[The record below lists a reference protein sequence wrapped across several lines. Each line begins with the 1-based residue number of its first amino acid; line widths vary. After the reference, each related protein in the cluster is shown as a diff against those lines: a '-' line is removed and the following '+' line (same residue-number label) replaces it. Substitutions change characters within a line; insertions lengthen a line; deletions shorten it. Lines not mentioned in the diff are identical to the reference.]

1 LRLVALIGVV
11 AASLALAGVGHAAAR
26 EPWDAASDAQRAL
39 SDAETALVLAEPA
52 TVHADLDRAESAA
65 NELLA
70 GRPAELAVAR
80 KAFADARSAATAG
93 DARGLAAARAAV
105 WGAVLRAS
113 FGEAT
118 AATARG
124 DVAQARA
131 WLLVR
136 EFQPPTRFTR
146 AAADATVALD
156 GLAAGT
162 LRPGAAASAVRA
174 DLLGTYDNRLR
185 AALAAVTETGKSG
198 FPVRR
203 AEEASAASGYWRILR
218 GSYAAQRDPAAAR
231 RVDAAFVSVVAAAD
245 AGRGDP
251 AALRRIDDA
260 LESFRAVPLSPEERV
275 HRAGQLQRFLELVP
289 IEYDRGV
296 EDGRV
301 TLDFEIQEAI
311 TFRDAAS
318 SALADLVPF
327 LLRRDPQATRAAVQ
341 LVAGLGDSL
350 ADATRG
356 RAVADPEAVR
366 AATKEALDSAS
377 AAFPEGWGDAKGTA
391 DFDVIKAALDR
402 VQAAA
407 AAGEWGAAEQARLEA
422 YGIFELGPEQ
432 RLRGLAPSLFQSIE
446 GLFWYGD
453 GGSDGLVQL
462 VKRKAA
468 ANEIAAT
475 RAALDD
481 KLGEAE
487 TRIGEGLGSRTA
499 VVVNSSIIVFREGLE
514 AVLILAALM
523 ASMVGAQRRLRRPLL
538 GGVLVALVASAIT
551 WVVAQTVLGSLAGW
565 GERLEA
571 VVSLVAIGVLLLIL
585 NWFYHR
591 VYWQENLQDLHR
603 KKKRVLRGAS
613 VGILSAQA
621 LGLVALGFSSV
632 YREGFETVLF
642 LQALTLEAGAMTVL
656 QGVALGF
663 AGVVGVFLL
672 VIALE
677 RKLPH
682 KRMLVA
688 TGVLITAVL
697 VALVGQTVQTMQAV
711 GWLPVSPAAV
721 ELPYWSG
728 VWLGVYPTWE
738 GLTAQA
744 AAAIFVVGSYLVAEA
759 LRARKRRRLIASVA
773 TPAVSAADLP
783 GEVGELRFEE
793 LLPRQANGFRRAGH
807 RDDDRPAV
815 RAGSRA
821 GEHRRRADLLEAEH
835 AEELAEPRER
845 LLEQRGEGV
854 VRGVAS

>member
-1 LRLVALIGVV
+1 VRLVALIGVV
-11 AASLALAGVGHAAAR
+11 TASLAVAGAGHAAPR
-26 EPWDAASDAQRAL
+26 EPWDAASQTQRAL
-39 SDAETALVLAEPA
+39 SDAETALVLREPA
-52 TVHADLDRAESAA
+52 TVQSDLGSAERAAS
-65 NELLA
+65 ELLA

-80 KAFADARSAATAG
+80 KAFADARSAVATG
-93 DARGLAAARAAV
+93 DARGLAAARAAG

-118 AATARG
+118 AAAAHD
-124 DVAQARA
+124 DVARARA

-136 EFQPPTRFTR
+136 EFRAPTRFTR

-162 LRPGAAASAVRA
+162 LRPGAAASTVRA
-174 DLLGTYDNRLR
+174 DLLGTYDTRLR
-185 AALAAVTETGKSG
+185 AALAAVRETGKSG
-198 FPVRR
+198 FSIRR
-203 AEEASAASGYWRILR
+203 AEEASAARGYWRILR
-218 GSYAAQRDPAAAR
+218 GSYAAQRDPGAAR
-231 RVDAAFVSVVAAAD
+231 RLDADFAFLVAAAA

-260 LESFRAVPLSPEERV
+260 LESFRAVPLGPEERV

-318 SALADLVPF
+318 GALDDLVPF
-327 LLRRDPQATRAAVQ
+327 LLRRDPQATRAAVR
-341 LVAGLGDSL
+341 LVAGLGVSL
-350 ADATRG
+350 ADAERG

-366 AATKEALDSAS
+366 AATREALDRAS
-377 AAFPEGWGDAKGTA
+377 EAFPEGWDDAKGTA
-391 DFDVIKAALDR
+391 DFDVIEAALDR

-422 YGIFELGPEQ
+422 YGVFELGPEQ
-432 RLRGLAPSLFQSIE
+432 RLRGLAPGLFQSIE

-453 GGSDGLVQL
+453 GASDGLVQL

-523 ASMVGAQRRLRRPLL
+523 ASMVGARRRLRRPLL

-571 VVSLVAIGVLLLIL
+571 VVSLVAIAVLLLIL

-603 KKKRVLRGAS
+603 KKKRVLAGAS

-672 VIALE
+672 VVALE

-682 KRMLVA
+682 KRMLIA

-711 GWLPVSPAAV
+711 GWAPVSPAPL

-738 GLTAQA
+738 GLVAQMGA
-744 AAAIFVVGSYLVAEA
+744 ALFVVGSYVAAEA
-759 LRARKRRRLIASVA
+759 LRARKRRRLIGRPTIQAASA
-773 TPAVSAADLP
+773 GELP
-783 GEVGELRFEE
+783 GEMGELRFEE
-793 LLPRQANGFRRAGH
+793 LLPGERNGLRRAGR
-807 RDDDRPAV
+807 RDDDRAAV
-815 RAGSRA
+815 RAGGRS
-821 GEHRRRADLLEAEH
+821 
-835 AEELAEPRER
+835 
-845 LLEQRGEGV
+845 
-854 VRGVAS
+854 

>member
-1 LRLVALIGVV
+1 VRFVALIGVL
-11 AASLALAGVGHAAAR
+11 AASLALAGVAHAAAR
-26 EPWDAASDAQRAL
+26 QPWDAASETQRAL

-52 TVHADLDRAESAA
+52 TLQADLDRAERAA
-65 NELLA
+65 KELLA
-70 GRPAELAVAR
+70 GRPAGLAIAR
-80 KAFADARSAATAG
+80 KAFAAARSAATAG
-93 DARGLAAARAAV
+93 DARKLAAARAAV

-113 FGEAT
+113 LGEAT
-118 AATARG
+118 AAAARG
-124 DVAQARA
+124 DVARARA

-136 EFQPPTRFTR
+136 EFQAPTRFTR

-162 LRPGAAASAVRA
+162 LRPAAAVSAVRA
-174 DLLGTYDNRLR
+174 DLLGTYDSRLR
-185 AALAAVTETGKSG
+185 AALAAVQETGKSG
-198 FPVRR
+198 FGVRR
-203 AEEASAASGYWRILR
+203 SEEAGAAQGYWRILR
-218 GSYAAQRDPAAAR
+218 GAYAAQRDSRAAR
-231 RVDAAFVSVVAAAD
+231 RLDAAFGSLVAAA
-245 AGRGDP
+245 AVGRGAP
-251 AALRRIDDA
+251 VKLRHIDHA
-260 LESFRAVPLSPEERV
+260 LEGFRAVPLGREERIR
-275 HRAGQLQRFLELVP
+275 RAGQLQRFLELVP

-318 SALADLVPF
+318 SALNDLVPF
-327 LLRRDPQATRAAVQ
+327 LLRRDRAATRQAVR
-341 LVAGLGDSL
+341 LVAGLGVSL

-356 RAVADPEAVR
+356 RAVADPAAVK
-366 AATKEALDSAS
+366 AATQQALEHAS
-377 AAFPEGWGDAKGTA
+377 AAFPDGWGDAKGTA
-391 DFDVIKAALDR
+391 DFDVIEAALDR

-422 YGIFELGPEQ
+422 YGVFELGPEQ
-432 RLRGLAPSLFQSIE
+432 RLRGLAPGLFRSVE

-481 KLGEAE
+481 KLAEAE
-487 TRIGEGLGSRTA
+487 TRIGQGLGSRTA

-523 ASMVGAQRRLRRPLL
+523 ASMVGAQRRLRRPLM

-551 WVVAQTVLGSLAGW
+551 WLVAQTVLGSLAGW

-603 KKKRVLRGAS
+603 KKKRVLAGAS

-656 QGVALGF
+656 EGVALGF
-663 AGVVGVFLL
+663 AGVVGVFFL

-688 TGVLITAVL
+688 TGVLITVVL

-711 GWLPVSPAAV
+711 AWLPVSPAPV

-738 GLTAQA
+738 GLGAQVGA
-744 AAAIFVVGSYLVAEA
+744 ALFVVGSYLAAEA
-759 LRARKRRRLIASVA
+759 LRARKRQKLIARTSV
-773 TPAVSAADLP
+773 PAPSPADLP
-783 GEVGELRFEE
+783 REMGELRFEE
-793 LLPRQANGFRRAGH
+793 LLPRQANGLRGAGH
-807 RDDDRPAV
+807 GDDDRAPVGAGG
-815 RAGSRA
+815 RA
-821 GEHRRRADLLEAEH
+821 
-835 AEELAEPRER
+835 
-845 LLEQRGEGV
+845 
-854 VRGVAS
+854 

>member
-1 LRLVALIGVV
+1 MRLVALIGVV
-11 AASLALAGVGHAAAR
+11 AASLTLAGVGQAAVR
-26 EPWDAASDAQRAL
+26 QPWDAASETQRAL

-52 TVHADLDRAESAA
+52 TVHADLDRAERSAG
-65 NELLA
+65 ELLA
-70 GRPAELAVAR
+70 GRPDERAVVA
-80 KAFADARSAATAG
+80 KAFEDARSAAAAG

-105 WGAVLRAS
+105 WVAVLRAS

-118 AATARG
+118 TATAQR
-124 DVAQARA
+124 DVQRARA

-136 EFQPPTRFTR
+136 EFQAPTRFTR

-156 GLAAGT
+156 GLSAGT
-162 LRPGAAASAVRA
+162 LRPAVAAAAVRA
-174 DLLGTYDNRLR
+174 DLLGTYDSRLR
-185 AALAAVTETGKSG
+185 AALAAVQETGKSG
-198 FPVRR
+198 FGVRR
-203 AEEASAASGYWRILR
+203 AEEAAAAQGYWRILR
-218 GSYAAQRDPAAAR
+218 RSYAAERDAGAAR
-231 RVDAAFVSVVAAAD
+231 RLDAAFGSLVAAAS
-245 AGRGDP
+245 AGRGAP
-251 AALRRIDDA
+251 VTLRWIDNA
-260 LESFRAVPLSPEERV
+260 LEGFRAVPLGPEEQIR
-275 HRAGQLQRFLELVP
+275 RAGQLQRFLELVP

-296 EDGRV
+296 ENGRV

-318 SALADLVPF
+318 SALGDLAPF
-327 LLRRDPQATRAAVQ
+327 LLRRDPAATRAAIR
-341 LVAGLGDSL
+341 LVAGLGVSL

-366 AATKEALDSAS
+366 AAAKEALDRAS
-377 AAFPEGWGDAKGTA
+377 AAFPEGWGDAKETA
-391 DFDVIKAALDR
+391 DFDVIEAALDR

-407 AAGEWGAAEQARLEA
+407 AAGEWGVAEQARLEA
-422 YGIFELGPEQ
+422 YGVFELGPEQ
-432 RLRGLAPSLFQSIE
+432 RLRGLAPGLFRSIE

-468 ANEIAAT
+468 ANELAAT

-481 KLGEAE
+481 ELGEAE
-487 TRIGEGLGSRTA
+487 TRIGAGLGSRTA

-538 GGVLVALVASAIT
+538 GGVLVALVASAVT

-591 VYWQENLQDLHR
+591 VYWQENLHDLHR
-603 KKKRVLRGAS
+603 KKKRVLAGAS

-656 QGVALGF
+656 EGVALGF

-688 TGVLITAVL
+688 TGVLITVVL

-711 GWLPVSPAAV
+711 GWLPVSPASV

-738 GLTAQA
+738 GLTAQVGA
-744 AAAIFVVGSYLVAEA
+744 AFFVVGSYVVAEA
-759 LRARKRRRLIASVA
+759 LRARKRRRIIARASVP
-773 TPAVSAADLP
+773 TPSAADLP
-783 GEVGELRFEE
+783 GEMGELRFEE
-793 LLPRQANGFRRAGH
+793 LLPRETNGFRRAGH
-807 RDDDRPAV
+807 GDDDRAAV
-815 RAGSRA
+815 GAGGRARQ
-821 GEHRRRADLLEAEH
+821 HRGGADLLEAEH

-845 LLEQRGEGV
+845 LLEQRGERV

>member
-1 LRLVALIGVV
+1 VRLVALIGVV
-11 AASLALAGVGHAAAR
+11 AASLALTGVGHAAAR

-39 SDAETALVLAEPA
+39 SDAETAVVLGEPA
-52 TVHADLDRAESAA
+52 TVRADLDRAERAA
-65 NELLA
+65 GALLA
-70 GRPAELAVAR
+70 GHPAELGVAR
-80 KAFADARSAATAG
+80 KAFADARSAAAAG
-93 DARGLAAARAAV
+93 DARELAAARAAV

-113 FGEAT
+113 FDEAT
-118 AATARG
+118 AAAAHGEVAR
-124 DVAQARA
+124 ARA

-136 EFQPPTRFTR
+136 EFQAPTRFTR

-162 LRPGAAASAVRA
+162 IRPAVAASTMRA

-185 AALAAVTETGKSG
+185 AALAAVQETGTSG
-198 FPVRR
+198 FSVRR
-203 AEEASAASGYWRILR
+203 AEEAAAALGYWRILR
-218 GSYAAQRDPAAAR
+218 GSYAAR
-231 RVDAAFVSVVAAAD
+231 RNMAGAGRLDAAFDALVTAAS
-245 AGRGDP
+245 AGHGAP
-251 AALRRIDDA
+251 VTLRRIDKA
-260 LESFRAVPLSPEERV
+260 LEGFRAVPLGPEERIR
-275 HRAGQLQRFLELVP
+275 RAGQLQRFLELVP

-318 SALADLVPF
+318 SALDDLVPF
-327 LLRRDPQATRAAVQ
+327 LLRRDPAATRAAVR
-341 LVAGLGDSL
+341 LVAGLGVSL
-350 ADATRG
+350 ADASRG
-356 RAVADPEAVR
+356 RAVADPEAVK
-366 AATKEALDSAS
+366 AATKEALDRAS
-377 AAFPEGWGDAKGTA
+377 AAFPEGWGDARETA
-391 DFDVIKAALDR
+391 DFDVIEAALDR

-407 AAGEWGAAEQARLEA
+407 AAGEWGTAEQARLEA
-422 YGIFELGPEQ
+422 YGVFELGPEQ
-432 RLRGLAPSLFQSIE
+432 RLRGLAPGLFRSIE

-453 GGSDGLVQL
+453 SGSDGLVQL

-468 ANEIAAT
+468 ANEIAST
-475 RAALDD
+475 RAALDE
-481 KLGEAE
+481 KLAEAE
-487 TRIGEGLGSRTA
+487 TRIGEGLGSSTA

-523 ASMVGAQRRLRRPLL
+523 ASMVGAQRRLRRPLM

-551 WVVAQTVLGSLAGW
+551 WLVAQTVLGSLAGW

-603 KKKRVLRGAS
+603 KKKRVLAGTS

-642 LQALTLEAGAMTVL
+642 LQALTLEAGAVTVL

-663 AGVVGVFLL
+663 AGVVGVFML
-672 VIALE
+672 VVALE

-688 TGVLITAVL
+688 TGVLITVVL

-711 GWLPVSPAAV
+711 GWLPVSPAPF

-738 GLTAQA
+738 GLGAQVGA
-744 AAAIFVVGSYLVAEA
+744 ALFVVGSYVVAEA
-759 LRARKRRRLIASVA
+759 LRSRKRRRLIAR
-773 TPAVSAADLP
+773 VSTQPPSTTDFP
-783 GEVGELRFEE
+783 GEMGELRLEE
-793 LLPRQANGFRRAGH
+793 LLPREADGLRRAGH
-807 RDDDRPAV
+807 GDDDRAAV
-815 RAGSRA
+815 GAGGRA
-821 GEHRRRADLLEAEH
+821 
-835 AEELAEPRER
+835 
-845 LLEQRGEGV
+845 
-854 VRGVAS
+854 

>member
-1 LRLVALIGVV
+1 VRLAALIGLA
-11 AASLALAGVGHAAAR
+11 AASLAFAAGGHAAVR
-26 EPWDAASDAQRAL
+26 QPWDAASEAQRAL

-52 TVHADLDRAESAA
+52 TVESDLGRARRTAE
-65 NELLA
+65 ELLA
-70 GRPAELAVAR
+70 GHPAELAVAGE
-80 KAFADARSAATAG
+80 ALDDARSAAAAR
-93 DARGLAAARAAV
+93 DARGLAAARATV

-118 AATARG
+118 RAARQG
-124 DVAQARA
+124 DVPKARA

-146 AAADATVALD
+146 AAADATIALD
-156 GLAAGT
+156 GLTARS
-162 LRPGAAASAVRA
+162 LRPRTAAATVRA
-174 DLLGTYDNRLR
+174 DLLGTYDGRLR
-185 AALAAVTETGKSG
+185 AALGAVSEAGKSG
-198 FPVRR
+198 FGVRR
-203 AEEASAASGYWRILR
+203 AEEAAAARGYWRILR
-218 GSYAAQRDPAAAR
+218 GAYATQRGAAAAR
-231 RVDAAFVSVVAAAD
+231 RLDLAFDELAAATA
-245 AGRGDP
+245 AGREDTV
-251 AALRRIDDA
+251 ALRRIEGA
-260 LESFRAVPLSPEERV
+260 LEGFRAVALSPEERLR
-275 HRAGQLQRFLELVP
+275 RAGQLQRFLELVP

-301 TLDFEIQEAI
+301 TLDFEVQEAI

-318 SALADLVPF
+318 AALVDLVPF
-327 LLRRDPQATRAAVQ
+327 LLRRDPQATRAAVR
-341 LVAGLGDSL
+341 LVAGLGEAL
-350 ADATRG
+350 ADASRG
-356 RAVADPEAVR
+356 RAVTDPEAVR
-366 AATKEALDSAS
+366 ASAKEALDRAS
-377 AAFPEGWGDAKGTA
+377 QAFPEEWGDAKETA
-391 DFDVIKAALDR
+391 DFDVIQAALDR

-407 AAGEWGAAEQARLEA
+407 AAGEWGVAEQARLEA
-422 YGIFELGPEQ
+422 YGVFELGPEQ
-432 RLRGLAPSLFQSIE
+432 RLRGLAPGLFRSIE

-481 KLGEAE
+481 KLAEAE

-499 VVVNSSIIVFREGLE
+499 VVVNSAIIVFREGLE

-571 VVSLVAIGVLLLIL
+571 VVSLVAIAVLLLIL

-591 VYWQENLQDLHR
+591 VYWQENLQDLHKR
-603 KKKRVLRGAS
+603 KRRVLAGAS
-613 VGILSAQA
+613 IGILSAQA

-642 LQALTLEAGAMTVL
+642 LQALTLEAGAVTVL
-656 QGVALGF
+656 EGVALGF
-663 AGVVGVFLL
+663 AGVLCVFML
-672 VIALE
+672 VVALE

-688 TGVLITAVL
+688 TGVLITVVL

-711 GWLPVSPAAV
+711 GWLPVSPASV

-744 AAAIFVVGSYLVAEA
+744 GAALVVVGSYVVAEA
-759 LRARKRRRLIASVA
+759 LRARKRRRIIAR
-773 TPAVSAADLP
+773 TPGPAPSAADLP
-783 GEVGELRFEE
+783 GEVRELRFEE
-793 LLPRQANGFRRAGH
+793 LLPREPNGLRRAGH
-807 RDDDRPAV
+807 RDDHRATV

-835 AEELAEPRER
+835 PEELAEPGER
-845 LLEQRGEGV
+845 LLEERGERV